1 MRVYKYVTLCFEVY
15 NIRTNLFLTLFDKIE
30 IRSLRNFPVEFFLE
44 FSKGQRVDRSEF
56 RDKGKDE
63 SRYDLGLYKI

>member
-1 MRVYKYVTLCFEVY
+1 MY
-15 NIRTNLFLTLFDKIE
+15 NIRTNLFLTLFDKME

-44 FSKGQRVDRSEF
+44 FSKGQRTKGEF